1 MSVPVPLG
9 LGLAAVGRP
18 AYITTARDADLGDP
32 AERSIDAL
40 RTRAHELLDEAWGLG
55 IRYVDA
61 ARSYG
66 YAEEF
71 LGSWLTA
78 HPERRAHLTIGSKWG
93 YAYVGDWR
101 MDATVHERKEHSAAM
116 LDRQWPETCA
126 ALGTTPDL
134 YLIHSVTPES
144 PVLADAAV
152 LERMRRLSDM
162 GVRVGL
168 STSGPHQAEVL
179 RAARALADTPFSAV
193 QATWNLRE
201 ASAGAALA
209 AAHDA
214 GWTVVLKEVL
224 ANGALASAEPGSDL
238 ERAASGVDPDVF
250 AIGAARARA
259 FADVVL
265 VGATTRAHLRRA
277 AGATARSI
285 EGSELDALAV
295 DPAVYWEK
303 RSARPWR

>member
-1 MSVPVPLG
+1 MSVPAPLG

-32 AERSIDAL
+32 DERSIDAL

-66 YAEEF
+66 LAEEF

-78 HPERRAHLTIGSKWG
+78 HPERRAQLTIGSKWG
-93 YAYVGDWR
+93 YAYVGDWK

-116 LDRQWPETCA
+116 FDRQWPETLS
-126 ALGTTPDL
+126 ALGTAPDL

-144 PVLADAAV
+144 PVLADAEV
-152 LERMRRLSDM
+152 LERMRRLRGE

-168 STSGPHQAEVL
+168 STSGPRQGDVL
-179 RAARALADTPFSAV
+179 RAALTLADTPFSAV
-193 QATWNLRE
+193 QSTWNLRE
-201 ASAGAALA
+201 VSAGDALA

-224 ANGALASAEPGSDL
+224 ANGALAAAEPDDDL
-238 ERAASGVDPDVF
+238 ERAASGIDADVF
-250 AIGAARARA
+250 AIGVARARS

-265 VGATTRAHLRRA
+265 IGATTREHLRRG
-277 AGATARSI
+277 AGAPARSI
-285 EGSELDALAV
+285 ERAELDALAV
-295 DPAVYWEK
+295 DPQVYWRE
-303 RSARPWR
+303 RAERPWR

>member
-40 RTRAHELLDEAWGLG
+40 RARAHELLDEAWALG

-66 YAEEF
+66 FAEEF
-71 LGSWLTA
+71 LGSWLA
-78 HPERRAHLTIGSKWG
+78 VHPERRASLTIGSKWG
-93 YAYVGDWR
+93 YAYVGDWK
-101 MDATVHERKEHSAAM
+101 MDAAVHERKEHSAAM
-116 LDRQWPETCA
+116 FDRQWPETLE
-126 ALGTTPDL
+126 ALGTAPDL

-144 PVLADAAV
+144 PVLMDAAV
-152 LERMRRLSDM
+152 LERMRRLRDE

-168 STSGPHQAEVL
+168 STSGPRQGEVL
-179 RAARALADTPFSAV
+179 RAALALADTPFRAV
-193 QATWNLRE
+193 QSTWNLRE
-201 ASAGAALA
+201 ASAGEALA

-224 ANGALASAEPGSDL
+224 ANGALAEAEPGDTL
-238 ERAASGVDPDVF
+238 ARTASGTDPDVF
-250 AIGAARARA
+250 AIGVARAQS

-265 VGATTRAHLRRA
+265 LGATTRAHLRR
-277 AGATARSI
+277 GAVAPARSI
-285 EGSELDALAV
+285 ERSELDALAV
-295 DPAVYWEK
+295 DPVVYWRE
-303 RSARPWR
+303 RSERPWR

>member
-32 AERSIDAL
+32 DERSIDAL

-66 YAEEF
+66 LAEEF

-78 HPERRAHLTIGSKWG
+78 HPERRAQLTIGSKWG
-93 YAYVGDWR
+93 YAYVGDWK

-116 LDRQWPETCA
+116 FDRQWPETLS
-126 ALGTTPDL
+126 ALGTAPDL

-144 PVLADAAV
+144 PVLADAEV
-152 LERMRRLSDM
+152 LERMRRLRGE

-168 STSGPHQAEVL
+168 STSGPRQGDVL
-179 RAARALADTPFSAV
+179 RAALTLADTPFSAV
-193 QATWNLRE
+193 QSTWNLRE
-201 ASAGAALA
+201 ASAG
-209 AAHDA
+209 DA
-214 GWTVVLKEVL
+214 SPRRTT
-224 ANGALASAEPGSDL
+224 P
-238 ERAASGVDPDVF
+238 
-250 AIGAARARA
+250 
-259 FADVVL
+259 
-265 VGATTRAHLRRA
+265 VGRWCSRRCSP
-277 AGATARSI
+277 TARSRRPNRTATSSGRHP
-285 EGSELDALAV
+285 GSM
-295 DPAVYWEK
+295 PMSS
-303 RSARPWR
+303 RSGSRGRGASPMSC